1 MCSKLNFL
9 KINKQIER
17 DVTLL
22 TGDECVKI
30 NSQKDKIVNESTPRL
45 PLACVSNVLGYGKV

>member
-1 MCSKLNFL
+1 MCSKLNFF

-45 PLACVSNVLGYGKV
+45 PLACVSNVLG